1 MKQKTNNKKK
11 RILLISTFCILLVG
25 WVLWGNLTIGITYY
39 EIISNKLSVTF
50 EGYKIAQISDFHNAQ
65 FGDHNARIVQLLAKE
80 QPDIIVITGDLIDSN
95 RTDIDVAVDFLAQA
109 MQIAPCYYVT
119 GNHEAWIGS
128 DYQQLEDGM
137 VAAGVKVLHD
147 EVISINKNGDSM
159 QLIGLDDPDFVDV
172 GKTVQESI
180 LKTKLGDLE
189 LKEGFRILLSHR
201 PELFDAYTST
211 NMDLVLSGHA
221 HGGQFR
227 VPFIGGIVA
236 PDQGLLPKYD
246 AGVFTE
252 NGTTMV
258 VSRGV
263 GNSIIPIRLNNRP
276 EIVIVKLKSE

>member
-1 MKQKTNNKKK
+1 
-11 RILLISTFCILLVG
+11 
-25 WVLWGNLTIGITYY
+25 
-39 EIISNKLSVTF
+39 
-50 EGYKIAQISDFHNAQ
+50 
-65 FGDHNARIVQLLAKE
+65 
-80 QPDIIVITGDLIDSN
+80 
-95 RTDIDVAVDFLAQA
+95 
-109 MQIAPCYYVT
+109 
-119 GNHEAWIGS
+119 
-128 DYQQLEDGM
+128 M